1 MKQERR
7 KLIMNRVTTAEW
19 LLLQNEL
26 NISVLTLNFMCVR
39 ITKVKGNDSVSKV
52 AVFFKRE
59 RFIG

>member
-7 KLIMNRVTTAEW
+7 KLIT
-19 LLLQNEL
+19 
-26 NISVLTLNFMCVR
+26 VLTLNFMCVR
-39 ITKVKGNDSVSKV
+39 ITKVKGNDSVSRV